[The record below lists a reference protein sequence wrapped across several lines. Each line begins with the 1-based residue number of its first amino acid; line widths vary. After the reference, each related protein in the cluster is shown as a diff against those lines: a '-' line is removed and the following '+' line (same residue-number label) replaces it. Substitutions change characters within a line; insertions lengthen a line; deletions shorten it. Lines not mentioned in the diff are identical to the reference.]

1 MSLLIKA
8 KKGLYCFVAIR
19 KGSDRVLKA
28 TVITIAACAFA
39 TAASAEKTPNRP
51 ELFTKLLDCRAI
63 ADSAQRLACYDQ
75 SVGAVEEA
83 EKKKDLVVVDRK
95 GIRET
100 RKSLFGFTLPNI
112 GLFTGDKGDDK
123 DEISEISGTV
133 ESVRRTKGGD
143 WAIRVSNDLGT
154 WETNSELVA
163 PPKVGQKV
171 RITKAT
177 LGSYLGQVGL
187 SRGVRFRRVQ

>member
-1 MSLLIKA
+1 MLTK
-8 KKGLYCFVAIR
+8 
-19 KGSDRVLKA
+19 
-28 TVITIAACAFA
+28 TVIAVAVVSF
-39 TAASAEKTPNRP
+39 ASAAAAAPEKTPNRP
-51 ELFTKLLDCRAI
+51 ELFTRLLDCRAI
-63 ADSAQRLACYDQ
+63 GDSVQRLACYDQ

-112 GLFTGDKGDDK
+112 GLFTGNKSDDK
-123 DEISEISGTV
+123 DEITEISGTV

-143 WAIRVSNDLGT
+143 WALRLANDLGT

-163 PPKVGQKV
+163 PPKVGNKV
-171 RITKAT
+171 RIAKAT